1 MTTDLVKE
9 NKRLADMV
17 TNNADIAYDTFDK
30 LDVANNKIVE
40 LQKENKTLKDTVKSL
55 KKEIGSIYHNI
66 NDAFKRIL
74 SNSPEVKDILNVIT
88 QKISKDVPRGEFER
102 LNDKENKQERK
113 RSRGMS

>member
-1 MTTDLVKE
+1 
-9 NKRLADMV
+9 MV

-55 KKEIGSIYHNI
+55 KKEIRSIYHNI

-74 SNSPEVKDILNVIT
+74 SNSPKVKDVLNVIT

-102 LNDKENKQERK
+102 LNDKESKQERK
-113 RSRGMS
+113 RSRGMSR